1 MDYSVKRFEYYEKR
15 YTNVRII
22 IVITPLGVRS
32 RFLQEMI
39 LVIFYPEAQIWGK
52 TV

>member
-22 IVITPLGVRS
+22 IIITYYYWLTLQYLGEH
-32 RFLQEMI
+32 Q
-39 LVIFYPEAQIWGK
+39 A
-52 TV
+52 